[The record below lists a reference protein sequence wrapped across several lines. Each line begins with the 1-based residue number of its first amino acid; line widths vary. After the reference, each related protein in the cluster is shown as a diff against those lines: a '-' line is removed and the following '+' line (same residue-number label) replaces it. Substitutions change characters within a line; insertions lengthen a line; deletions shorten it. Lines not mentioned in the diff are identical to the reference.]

1 MIYQNATEIVHDD
14 VFLALPGF
22 LPGSDVYLKIEGLNP
37 ASSIKFKAAIR
48 LVEQA
53 ERAGTLVPGVSR
65 VVESSSGNLG
75 IALSIVCAIK
85 GYPLTVVADLNTVES
100 AVLAMEALGAEVAVI
115 TEPDENGGFL
125 HRRLVLVDDMLKAD
139 PNLVWLNQYRSR
151 ANVEAHRDTTA
162 RSIHR
167 EFGPIDYLFVGVGT
181 SGTLMG
187 CLEYRR
193 EQKLTHRVVAVD
205 AEGSITFGGSP
216 RRRYIPG
223 LGSSRMPEIFLDD
236 GSFHKVLV
244 PENESIAQCRHVAR
258 SYGLLVGGS
267 TGTVLAG
274 VRRMRDEI
282 PPGSRI
288 VVISPDLGD
297 KYLSTLYSERWLN
310 DHPTLIKEPTHV

>member
-1 MIYQNATEIVHDD
+1 MIYRNATEIVHDD
-14 VFLALPGF
+14 VFLALPDF
-22 LPGSDVYLKIEGLNP
+22 LPGSDVFLKIEGLNP
-37 ASSIKFKAAIR
+37 ASSIKFKAAIN

-53 ERAGTLVPGVSR
+53 EKKGTLLPGVSR

-100 AVLAMEALGAEVAVI
+100 AVLAMEALGAEVVI
-115 TEPDENGGFL
+115 IEEPDANGGFL
-125 HRRLVLVDDMLKAD
+125 HKRLALVDDMLKAD
-139 PNLVWLNQYRSR
+139 PRLVWLNQYKSR
-151 ANVEAHRDTTA
+151 ANVEAHKDTTA
-162 RSIHR
+162 RSIDR
-167 EFGPIDYLFVGVGT
+167 ELGPIDYLFVGVGT

-193 EQKLTHRVVAVD
+193 ENRLSHRVVGVD
-205 AEGSITFGGSP
+205 AEGSITFGGSSK
-216 RRRYIPG
+216 RRYIPG
-223 LGSSRMPEIFLDD
+223 LGSSRLPEIYSDD

-244 PENESIAQCRHVAR
+244 PEDESVAQCHHVAR
-258 SYGLLVGGS
+258 TYGLLVGGS

-282 PPGSRI
+282 PLGSRV

-310 DHPTLIKEPTHV
+310 DHPTLIKERSNV